1 MLLLQNIE
9 RLLLA
14 SKLLLI
20 YSTRIGLCFKLSSK
34 AGHVL
39 NKTGKGPILR
49 WRWSRGNIHWCKSL
63 GGFDVSGSQ
72 IFIDASQRGSFSD
85 QPIVRSCYG
94 SCGNYDNGFHS
105 FHFILQQFLPLWF
118 KHRRKKSRLFTSW
131 LIFCRSIN
139 SNSKQNG
146 KWCQSSSS
154 CDKCKP
160 NAPGKIFP
168 EMQICIKGRAGNVV
182 TDRICTHY
190 Y

>member
-20 YSTRIGLCFKLSSK
+20 YSTRIGLCFKLSYK

-85 QPIVRSCYG
+85 QLIVRSCYG

-118 KHRRKKSRLFTSW
+118 KHRRKKNRLLLESVYSIVQGTELQTHWHQLLLQTEWKVTSV
-131 LIFCRSIN
+131 LSIVWQMQAQCTREDI
-139 SNSKQNG
+139 S
-146 KWCQSSSS
+146 W
-154 CDKCKP
+154 
-160 NAPGKIFP
+160 NANMYQG
-168 EMQICIKGRAGNVV
+168 AGW
-182 TDRICTHY
+182 
-190 Y
+190 